1 MFGVAMSNVL
11 FPVRSDRDTGWAVDF
26 VVDLYR
32 REQVR
37 IHLLSVRMPFDGAVR
52 MFFDEAE
59 LRRIYREDGE
69 GELKPVCDALD
80 RMRVPYVK
88 HIAVGRSADT
98 IADYAKEYRCRQIVM
113 GPQRSEGTLSQLLL
127 GSLTRQVQHL
137 MHAAG
142 QPCEVL

>member
-1 MFGVAMSNVL
+1 MLAATMNNIL
-11 FPVRSDRDTGWAVDF
+11 FPVCPDRDTGWARDF
-26 VVDLYR
+26 VVDLHR

-37 IHLLSVRMPFDGAVR
+37 IHLLSVRTPFDGAVR

-59 LRRIYREDGE
+59 LHRIYREDGE
-69 GELKPVCDALD
+69 AELAPVCDALD
-80 RMRVPYVK
+80 RAHIPYVK

-98 IADYAKEYRCRQIVM
+98 IADYAKEYHCRQIVI
-113 GPQRSEGTLSQLLL
+113 GPQRAEDTLSQLLL

-142 QPCEVL
+142 QSCEVL